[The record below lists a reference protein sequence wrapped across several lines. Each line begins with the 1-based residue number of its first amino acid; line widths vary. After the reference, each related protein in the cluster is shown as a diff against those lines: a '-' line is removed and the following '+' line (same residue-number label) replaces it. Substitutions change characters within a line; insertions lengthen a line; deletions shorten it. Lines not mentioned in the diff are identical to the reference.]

1 MSFDKKWVKSNDSS
15 TFDKVKDSI
24 KPSDPL
30 KSKLQESINRI
41 DVENRRLD
49 QASQRFQDRDKFVFN
64 KVIEAYARHDTVS
77 AGAYANELVEIR
89 KFGRMILQVSLA
101 LEQIS
106 MRMKTVSELGD
117 VAVSLLPVIRVIKDI
132 KPGMDSINPQTEKEL
147 GEISSLLNGIVV
159 DTGMVT
165 ELNINFEVMNEDS
178 SKILDEA
185 IVITESRIG
194 ETFPVIVEEKVGLLE
209 LKGDLDRPA
218 RIL

>member
-1 MSFDKKWVKSNDSS
+1 
-15 TFDKVKDSI
+15 
-24 KPSDPL
+24 
-30 KSKLQESINRI
+30 
-41 DVENRRLD
+41 
-49 QASQRFQDRDKFVFN
+49 
-64 KVIEAYARHDTVS
+64 
-77 AGAYANELVEIR
+77 
-89 KFGRMILQVSLA
+89 
-101 LEQIS
+101 
-106 MRMKTVSELGD
+106 
-117 VAVSLLPVIRVIKDI
+117 
-132 KPGMDSINPQTEKEL
+132 L